1 MAIAP
6 IKFAFTSAVYIILF
20 TNPSFALFNCPTQES
35 QSLLSFKTALNVS
48 DGNLSSWVNGSD
60 CCSKWDGISCDN
72 LTNHVER
79 VNLSAYTN
87 HEGQGVQ
94 SRVVSATLC
103 KLPFLKYL
111 NLRSIGLT
119 GNIPSCLGNLSHVQY
134 LNFKNNSLSG
144 IVPPVICQLT
154 NLSYID
160 ISYNQLT
167 GVLPPCLQNLPFL
180 KFLGLS
186 INKFHGNLQ
195 LSELSSL
202 EQLYARNFSFHD
214 YISSSQLALPSSI
227 RILWLSSITISDTLF
242 HNLAELKY
250 LFLSYC
256 VLNTR
261 TTWIPLFQL
270 QGLDISSC
278 RIGGRIP
285 EWLSTQYSFQTL
297 TLGYDNMFGEIP
309 SWLWENNA
317 ELYMLNLSGNH
328 LHGSLIIPNGS
339 VHWMTVFDVSR
350 NALTGYVPSLWPPYL
365 QLLMVND
372 NALVG
377 TIPPSLC
384 NLDHLVKLDLANNKL
399 NGNIPPCFSNYKAIQ
414 VLNLGSNSLEGSIP
428 HGLCCSSLIVRNNKL
443 SGEFPPSITDCKRLQ
458 VLDIGHNRFA
468 GEIPWSVGNLSAL
481 QVFMMKSNHFRGRI
495 PSEIVKLKQLQI
507 LDLSSNNI
515 SGFIPR
521 NISSLQAMVI
531 PREDGHM
538 LSTLLNPFQI
548 FVREKGLNTY
558 FKLGPFDTYVIRVPS
573 HVELD
578 MTVKG
583 LERHY
588 SYILSTTTYID
599 LSSNQ
604 LKGEFPVDFGKLKG
618 LRFLNLS
625 MNNLSGVIPHSLGE
639 MSELESLDLSSNRF
653 YGSIPA
659 EIQALTSL
667 ECLDLSNNNLSGNI
681 PQGGQMITFDNT
693 SYSGN
698 PYLEGCPLPKKCS
711 WPQFSPPLRSTNE
724 MQDRNEGFR
733 KKISWYVIGLGF
745 SYVSGFCCVML
756 LLAVRKAWREKY
768 FNRVDKILKF
778 SFPSIRNKRL

>member
-6 IKFAFTSAVYIILF
+6 IKFAFTSTVYTILF
-20 TNPSFALFNCPTQES
+20 TNPSFSLFNCPTQES
-35 QSLLSFKTALNVS
+35 QALLSFKTALNVS

-60 CCSKWDGISCDN
+60 TCSKWDGISCDN

-79 VNLSAYTN
+79 VNLTAYTN

-94 SRVVSATLC
+94 SGVISATLC

-119 GNIPSCLGNLSHVQY
+119 GNIPSL
-134 LNFKNNSLSG
+134 
-144 IVPPVICQLT
+144 
-154 NLSYID
+154 
-160 ISYNQLT
+160 
-167 GVLPPCLQNLPFL
+167 
-180 KFLGLS
+180 
-186 INKFHGNLQ
+186 
-195 LSELSSL
+195 
-202 EQLYARNFSFHD
+202 
-214 YISSSQLALPSSI
+214 
-227 RILWLSSITISDTLF
+227 
-242 HNLAELKY
+242 
-250 LFLSYC
+250 
-256 VLNTR
+256 
-261 TTWIPLFQL
+261 
-270 QGLDISSC
+270 
-278 RIGGRIP
+278 
-285 EWLSTQYSFQTL
+285 
-297 TLGYDNMFGEIP
+297 
-309 SWLWENNA
+309 
-317 ELYMLNLSGNH
+317 
-328 LHGSLIIPNGS
+328 
-339 VHWMTVFDVSR
+339 FDVSK

-414 VLNLGSNSLEGSIP
+414 VLNLGGNSLEGSRP
-428 HGLCCSSLIVRNNKL
+428 HGLCCSSLIVRYNKL
-443 SGEFPPSITDCKRLQ
+443 SGAFPPSITDCKRLQ

-495 PSEIVKLKQLQI
+495 PSEIVQLKKLQI

-531 PREDGHM
+531 PRGDGHM
-538 LSTLLNPFQI
+538 LSTLLNPFHI

-604 LKGEFPVDFGKLKG
+604 LKGEFPVEFGKLKG

-639 MSELESLDLSSNRF
+639 MSQLESLDLSSNRRF
-653 YGSIPA
+653 YGSIPT
-659 EIQALTSL
+659 EIQSLTSL

-711 WPQFSPPLRSTNE
+711 WPQFSPPLRSPNE
-724 MQDRNEGFR
+724 IQDRNEGFR
-733 KKISWYVIGLGF
+733 KKIS
-745 SYVSGFCCVML
+745 
-756 LLAVRKAWREKY
+756 
-768 FNRVDKILKF
+768 
-778 SFPSIRNKRL
+778 